1 MKPVRIGIIGSGNVG
16 SGTLEILA
24 NNASELHSK
33 LGFPL
38 IVTAVSS
45 RNILSK
51 DVSNIPASAR
61 VTDRWTD
68 VVHADDV
75 DIVCELIGGT
85 TTAKEIIVAA
95 LNAGKPVVTANKE
108 LMALEGA
115 ALQALAISHGATIHM
130 EASVAGG
137 IPIHAVL
144 REGISADSIQTF
156 FGILNG
162 TSNYILTEI
171 ESKSAAFDDVLAEA
185 QRLGYAE
192 ADPTADVEGYDARSK
207 LALLAQL
214 AFGQHVNPRDIY
226 CEGIRRIT
234 PFDFQYA
241 HTLGHT
247 IRLVCSARRT
257 AAGLALAVRPT
268 LIPTSTILASVLGA
282 YNAIWVRGAA
292 GQDTFYYG
300 RGAGPLPTGV
310 AVVSD
315 IMRAARD
322 LKTGSSLRVSPFSF
336 LNLQDATL
344 APIDD
349 FTSGYY
355 LRFRV
360 KDSTGIIATLGKI
373 LADNGIS
380 IDAVLQL
387 PSDDK
392 ANLPFVITVEPARE
406 AAIRQALHAMRALQF
421 LVEEPLALPLEKG
434 V

>member
-1 MKPVRIGIIGSGNVG
+1 MQTVRIGIVGTGNVG

-24 NNASELHSK
+24 KNSAELERK

-38 IVTAVSS
+38 EVAAVSS
-45 RNILSK
+45 RNIAAK
-51 DVSNIPASAR
+51 NVSNIPPTAR
-61 VTDRWTD
+61 LTAQWEAV
-68 VVHADDV
+68 AAAPDV

-85 TTAKEIIVAA
+85 SVAKQVIETA
-95 LNAGKPVVTANKE
+95 LRAGKTVITANKE
-108 LMALEGA
+108 LMALEGP
-115 ALQALAISHGATIHM
+115 ALQALALQHNASLHL

-144 REGISADSIQTF
+144 REGISADSIQAF

-171 ESKSAAFDDVLAEA
+171 ESKGSAFGDVLAEA

-192 ADPTADVEGYDARSK
+192 ADPTADIEGYDARSK
-207 LALLAQL
+207 LALLAQM
-214 AFGQHVNPRDIY
+214 AFGQRISPTSIY
-226 CEGIRRIT
+226 CEGISRIT
-234 PFDFQYA
+234 PFDFEYA

-247 IRLVCSARRT
+247 IRLICAARAT
-257 AAGLALAVRPT
+257 PHGLALSVRPS
-268 LIPTSTILASVLGA
+268 LIPKSTILASVQGA

-310 AVVSD
+310 AVASD

-322 LKTGSSLRVSPFSF
+322 LRSGAQRRVSPFSF
-336 LNLQDATL
+336 QGLNDPQLAAQDE
-344 APIDD
+344 
-349 FTSGYY
+349 FVSGYY
-355 LRFRV
+355 LRFKV

-387 PSDDK
+387 PNEDK
-392 ANLPFVITVEPARE
+392 AQLPFVITVEPARE
-406 AAIRQALHAMRALQF
+406 AAIRAALQAMGSLDF
-421 LVEEPLALPLEKG
+421 LVESPLALPLEKG
-434 V
+434 L

>member
-16 SGTLEILA
+16 AGTLEILA
-24 NNASELHSK
+24 RNSSELQAK

-38 IVTAVSS
+38 TVTAVSS

-51 DVSNIPASAR
+51 DVPNLPAGAR
-61 VTDRWTD
+61 ITDRWTD
-68 VVHADDV
+68 VVHAEDV

-85 TTAKEIIVAA
+85 STARDIIEAA
-95 LNAGKPVVTANKE
+95 LAAGKPVVTANKE
-108 LMALEGA
+108 LMALHGA
-115 ALQALAISHGATIHM
+115 ALQNLATTHGATIHM

-144 REGISADSIQTF
+144 REGISADSVQAF

-171 ESKSAAFDDVLAEA
+171 ESKSAAFNDVLAEA

-214 AFGQHVNPRDIY
+214 AFGQHVNPTDIF

-234 PFDFQYA
+234 PFDFEYA

-247 IRLVCSARRT
+247 IRLVCAARRT
-257 AAGLALAVRPT
+257 PSGLALSVRPT
-268 LIPTSTILASVLGA
+268 LIHKSTILASVLGA
-282 YNAIWVRGAA
+282 YNAIWIRGAA

-315 IMRAARD
+315 LMRAARD
-322 LKTGSSLRVSPFSF
+322 LKSGSTQRVSPFSF
-336 LNLQDATL
+336 LNLAPATL
-344 APIDD
+344 APSDD
-349 FTSGYY
+349 FTSGYF

-360 KDSTGIIATLGKI
+360 RDTTGITATLCRI

-387 PSDDK
+387 PTEDK
-392 ANLPFVITVEPARE
+392 SNLPFVITVEPARQ
-406 AAIRQALHAMRALQF
+406 AAIRLALEAMRPLDF
-421 LVEEPLALPLEKG
+421 LIEEPLALPLEKG
-434 V
+434 L

>member
-16 SGTLEILA
+16 SGTLEILSRHSA
-24 NNASELHSK
+24 ELECK

-38 IVTAVSS
+38 VVTAVSS
-45 RNILSK
+45 RNILKK
-51 DVSNIPASAR
+51 DVSNIPEGAR

-85 TTAKEIIVAA
+85 GVALEVIEA
-95 LNAGKPVVTANKE
+95 AIAAGKPVVTANKE
-108 LMALEGA
+108 LMALEGSRLLSKA
-115 ALQALAISHGATIHM
+115 TANGATIHM

-171 ESKSAAFDDVLAEA
+171 EAKSSAFDDVLAEA

-192 ADPTADVEGYDARSK
+192 TDPTADIEGYDARSK
-207 LALLAQL
+207 LALLAEL
-214 AFGQHVNPRDIY
+214 AFGQLVNPKEIY
-226 CEGIRRIT
+226 CEGISRIT

-247 IRLVCSARRT
+247 IRLVCAARRT
-257 AAGLALAVRPT
+257 AAGLALSVRPT
-268 LIPTSTILASVLGA
+268 LIPTSTILASVTGA
-282 YNAIWVRGAA
+282 YNAIWVRGSA

-322 LKTGSSLRVSPFSF
+322 LKSGTSQRVSPFSF
-336 LNLQDATL
+336 LNLEPAKL
-344 APIDD
+344 APSGG

-392 ANLPFVITVEPARE
+392 TNLPFVITVEPAQE
-406 AAIRQALHAMRALQF
+406 AAVRRALEAMKSLDF
-421 LVEEPLALPLEKG
+421 LVETPLALPLEKG

>member
-16 SGTLEILA
+16 SGTLQILSS
-24 NNASELHSK
+24 NASELQAK

-45 RNILSK
+45 KNILTK
-51 DVSNIPASAR
+51 NVSDFPAGALL
-61 VTDRWTD
+61 TDRWTD
-68 VVHADDV
+68 VVHADNV

-85 TTAKEIIVAA
+85 TTALEAIEAA
-95 LNAGKPVVTANKE
+95 LKAGKPVVTANKE
-108 LMALEGA
+108 LMALKGA
-115 ALQALAISHGATIHM
+115 ELLDLATANGTTIHM

-144 REGISADSIQTF
+144 REGISADSIEAF

-171 ESKSAAFDDVLAEA
+171 ESKGTAFADVLAEA

-192 ADPTADVEGYDARSK
+192 ADPTADIEGYDARSK
-207 LALLAQL
+207 LALLSQL
-214 AFGQHVNPRDIY
+214 AFGQHVNPTEIY
-226 CEGIRRIT
+226 CEGISRIT
-234 PFDFQYA
+234 PFDFEYA

-247 IRLVCSARRT
+247 IRLICAARQT
-257 AAGLALAVRPT
+257 PSGLALSVRPT
-268 LIPTSTILASVLGA
+268 LIPKSTILASVLGA
-282 YNAIWVRGAA
+282 YNAIWIRGAA

-322 LKTGSSLRVSPFSF
+322 LKSGASLRVSPFSF
-336 LNLQDATL
+336 QKLKQASL
-344 APIDD
+344 ASSDN

-360 KDSTGIIATLGKI
+360 KDATGIIATLGKI

-392 ANLPFVITVEPARE
+392 TNLPFVITVEPARE
-406 AAIRQALHAMRALQF
+406 ADVRTALAAMRTLDF

-434 V
+434 L